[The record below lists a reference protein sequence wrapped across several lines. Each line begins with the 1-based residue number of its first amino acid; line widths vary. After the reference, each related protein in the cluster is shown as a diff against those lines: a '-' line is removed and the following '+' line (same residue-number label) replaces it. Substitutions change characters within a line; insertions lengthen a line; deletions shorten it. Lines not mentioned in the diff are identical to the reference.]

1 MPYST
6 TVSGLDLSNG
16 VPDVRVSAGY
26 TYTDLTGTSPEAPE
40 VRLDQ
45 VTLDIPTLQF
55 QSTNPFS
62 YAGSLLPIPDPTWST
77 AIWIQEIPRITNGTG
92 WLFRSGR
99 FTTEPPSDPIEIILA
114 PEQLLG
120 NAELASSVGAL
131 PTTSGTTTITF
142 ISLAVV
148 GKDIAVTAK
157 GTDTHIPHNDSFTFT
172 GTMELFPS
180 GSLRDVTEVFDIRLR
195 NTSISFTSG
204 TGHGFVTAVLN
215 AVSGI
220 ISGSEAQKI
229 KESIRSRLNAG
240 VLTSVATQLNKGVPS
255 SMPAG
260 VVLSIRSIEATTR
273 PLGNG
278 TEAVI
283 GVRAALAAFGG
294 VTNKFPA
301 LSSGGSTCFIATA
314 AAGPNAPEVE
324 TLRAWRDGWLRQ
336 RVGGV
341 RVISL
346 YEMISPPLAGWIA
359 GSQKMRAVVRATLV
373 RPTARWAKRLMRRA

>member
-1 MPYST
+1 
-6 TVSGLDLSNG
+6 
-16 VPDVRVSAGY
+16 
-26 TYTDLTGTSPEAPE
+26 
-40 VRLDQ
+40 
-45 VTLDIPTLQF
+45 
-55 QSTNPFS
+55 
-62 YAGSLLPIPDPTWST
+62 
-77 AIWIQEIPRITNGTG
+77 
-92 WLFRSGR
+92 
-99 FTTEPPSDPIEIILA
+99 
-114 PEQLLG
+114 
-120 NAELASSVGAL
+120 
-131 PTTSGTTTITF
+131 
-142 ISLAVV
+142 
-148 GKDIAVTAK
+148 
-157 GTDTHIPHNDSFTFT
+157 
-172 GTMELFPS
+172 
-180 GSLRDVTEVFDIRLR
+180 
-195 NTSISFTSG
+195 
-204 TGHGFVTAVLN
+204 
-215 AVSGI
+215 
-220 ISGSEAQKI
+220 
-229 KESIRSRLNAG
+229 
-240 VLTSVATQLNKGVPS
+240 
-255 SMPAG
+255 MPAG

-359 GSQKMRAVVRATLV
+359 GSPKMRAVVRATLV